1 MDMTVTK
8 KTYDKEKYTQIM
20 IKKKTKKRLNSFNSI
35 VSFKK
40 KESYISYDEEINF
53 FINEFE
59 NQLIRVPL
67 NKLSMRLPVRTT
79 VNYSNNTIIKRKL
92 SSVTIK

>member
-1 MDMTVTK
+1 MTVTK

-20 IKKKTKKRLNSFNSI
+20 IKKKTKNRLNSFNSI
-35 VSFKK
+35 VYYKK

-53 FINEFE
+53 FMDEFE
-59 NQLIRVPL
+59 NQLIHVTL
-67 NKLSMRLPVRTT
+67 NKLSMRLPVSTT